1 MSDLYRSALQAR
13 ISNLPPLPPHP
24 DPDPDDDDDEEARS
38 SLGPMGPPFPP
49 RYTKPAVPKAPN
61 PAFSPLSAA
70 PYFASASQ
78 VAVPPRHLD
87 FRVYYTPPVSSGAV
101 LVCHHGAG
109 FSALSFACLAKEV
122 QDMTAGKLGV
132 LAVDARRHGK
142 TVPMDGAS
150 DEDLSISVLT
160 DDLTELLK
168 TVFPDAKAAPELLL
182 VGHSMGGAVVVHACP
197 QLIDAGYSVLG
208 VVVLDV
214 VEGTALEAL
223 PYMNQILNARPDG
236 FDSIEEAV
244 EWHIKANQIH
254 NPTSARISVPAII
267 VPTIIVPTTSSQ
279 SNTSASPST
288 PTSSSLSASSP
299 LNSSSSSPSL
309 SNASSSPS
317 SPKKYT
323 WRTALRSTGP
333 YWESKHSFFLSRVSS
348 R

>member
-13 ISNLPPLPPHP
+13 ISKLPPLPPHPEP

-49 RYTKPAVPKAPN
+49 RHTKPAVPKAPN

-87 FRVYYTPPVSSGAV
+87 FRVYYTPPASPGAV

-122 QDMTAGKLGV
+122 QDMTGGKLGV

-150 DEDLSISVLT
+150 DEDLSIGVLT

-267 VPTIIVPTTSSQ
+267 VPTTSSQ

-299 LNSSSSSPSL
+299 LNSSSSSP
-309 SNASSSPS
+309 NFTSPFTT
-317 SPKKYT
+317 KKYT
-323 WRTALRSTGP
+323 WRTPLRSTAP